1 MTYINKK
8 YLGLDY
14 GSVRIGVSI
23 SDELGI
29 LARPFMVLKNSK
41 NIKTEIENIILQ
53 NQIQKII
60 IGLPIN
66 LQGQKSNKTLEVEK
80 FVNDVICKIGI
91 DYEYWDERFTSLQ
104 AKNISLMINTKK
116 KKRQEKGL
124 IDKYAAAIL
133 LQTFLDS
140 VKK

>member
-104 AKNISLMINTKK
+104 AK
-116 KKRQEKGL
+116 
-124 IDKYAAAIL
+124 IL
-133 LQTFLDS
+133 
-140 VKK
+140 V